1 MTMPAS
7 NVSLTY
13 VRDNMFRDSSI
24 PLNLNSTYYR
34 DAALMPSPG
43 NVSLAAFNNRA
54 NGFGRTL
61 IKSQDLGLQGAQN
74 VKPYHADLRIDN
86 RDSSVIDT
94 YGSVIVESG
103 LPQVSL
109 SAIGLPANI
118 PTALYANF
126 WFYCE
131 RIGVKHYL
139 KFECRQDQSK
149 GTASLQHQVLAYNNG
164 YLQGLSTNLVRAQNS
179 SAGSNSWSSNV
190 VEFTPTNAD
199 RPFIVISVLAFA
211 GGWDG
216 VVGYE
221 NYVSG
226 SYRYLEVVL

>member
-13 VRDNMFRDSSI
+13 VRDNMFRDSAI
-24 PLNLNSTYYR
+24 PLNLDSIYYR

-54 NGFGRTL
+54 NGMGRTL

-74 VKPYHADLRIDN
+74 VKPYHTDLRIDN
-86 RDSSVIDT
+86 RDSGTIDT
-94 YGSVIVESG
+94 YGGIAMEGG
-103 LPQVSL
+103 LPVVSL
-109 SAIGLPANI
+109 SANGRPADI

-139 KFECRQDQSK
+139 KFDCLRDQFK

-164 YLQGLSTNLVRAQNS
+164 YLQGLSTNLVRAEVS
-179 SAGSNSWSSNV
+179 SAGSNSWNGNV

-199 RPFIVISVLAFA
+199 RPFIVVSVLAYA
-211 GGWDG
+211 GGWNG
-216 VVGYE
+216 VPGYE
-221 NYVSG
+221 NYISG
-226 SYRYLEVVL
+226 KYRNVEVVV